1 MSAIGWREHDN
12 YILSWVVGESSNTIG
27 KPRAK
32 KTEEE
37 NGSTERTGKWS
48 INYSCSYYPRDG
60 ERGTQRALQDGREAV
75 LGCSSVRL
83 HGRETKT
90 LGFHMLKKKKK
101 NQGKEKEKPVNET
114 VKETTK

>member
-37 NGSTERTGKWS
+37 NGSTERTGKRN
-48 INYSCSYYPRDG
+48 INYSYFIIIQ
-60 ERGTQRALQDGREAV
+60 ERERQTKSLARMAVKLCWAV
-75 LGCSSVRL
+75 LQSVWDKDTGCSHV
-83 HGRETKT
+83 EEE
-90 LGFHMLKKKKK
+90 
-101 NQGKEKEKPVNET
+101 EKEPGKGEGKTGKRNSQRNN
-114 VKETTK
+114 KIKG